1 MVNKKLG
8 YTTNIGNGESALKK
22 KISPINAS
30 YGENLLG
37 GINNQPLISPAKIE
51 MPVDLKYQQ
60 NFGNAQSGTSKG
72 GVTDE
77 GVITRDPNLVNLPQI
92 KDDANTSYGAN
103 LPNIA
108 SPQVKPTSATA
119 NNGETETTPP
129 QTPETGTTGST
140 GTESGE
146 TIDSYEDF
154 LMKQGGYYKEMY
166 EKMLEQIEQNK
177 QNAVQQAEQERQR
190 GVIDARSS
198 QELNKAT
205 YGENAEKL
213 AGIGLAGSGYSD
225 YLNQQAYATQRAE
238 TQGAN
243 AQAEATKLVAQQQA
257 SSDKMNADLSYTQNM
272 ATNEEKLAQ
281 YQQKKEE
288 QAKAEAEQKKQYYA
302 MLLNSANSG
311 EYTSEQL
318 SSLAA
323 QYGLDD
329 TQIAELQGA
338 ADKYKTNKQSL
349 SYTEAMQMISDY
361 GVDLDVS
368 YLETLLSTDSIS
380 QKQYDDLI
388 AQYNKA
394 ITESGDIN
402 SANTDKID
410 DLHEQGKIDEETYTK
425 QKEQWNSNIDT
436 TDGFFNSG
444 NMSASEAK
452 KLFNDTIGNGWCSP
466 ETKKAL
472 QATYDRLYKV
482 TTNDVKF
489 NNDGGWWIFGS
500 TDMAE
505 KGNNFSLI
513 DDSGFKYRIQSGG
526 KVTDPTIKSLA
537 SNTPDGIF
545 GLRGQIYYKK
555 GGEIYLVEKRDN
567 SYGDHYDKLFKK
579 FFG

>member
-8 YTTNIGNGESALKK
+8 YTTNLGNGNALKK
-22 KISPINAS
+22 KLPTINAS

-60 NFGNAQSGTSKG
+60 NLGNVQGGMGKG
-72 GVTDE
+72 GITDE

-92 KDDANTSYGAN
+92 RENTNTSYGAN

-108 SPQVKPTSATA
+108 SPQVKPTSDTA
-119 NNGETETTPP
+119 NNGQTVTTPP
-129 QTPETGTTGST
+129 QTPETGKT

-213 AGIGLAGSGYSD
+213 AGMGLAGSGYSD

-257 SSDKMNADLSYTQNM
+257 SSDKMNADLSYTQNI

-323 QYGLDD
+323 QYGLDE

-338 ADKYKTNKQSL
+338 ADKYKTDQNWL
-349 SYTEAMQMISDY
+349 NYTNAMQYIEDNGIYSDTNY
-361 GVDLDVS
+361 LD
-368 YLETLLSTDSIS
+368 ELL
-380 QKQYDDLI
+380 KMDLI
-388 AQYNKA
+388 TEDQYNKLMTQYSKKA
-394 ITESGDIN
+394 AESGDIN
-402 SANTDKID
+402 SADTDKID
-410 DLHEQGKIDEETYTK
+410 DLYEKGKIEEETYNK

-436 TDGFFNSG
+436 TDGFFNLG
-444 NMSASEAK
+444 EMSASDAK
-452 KLFNDTIGNGWCSP
+452 KLLNETIGNSWCSP

-472 QATYDRLYKV
+472 QTTYDRLYKV

-537 SNTPDGIF
+537 SNTSDGIF